1 MDIRKQFA
9 RNLREVMR
17 DKGKR
22 QQDLIRDLGFSSATL
37 SQWVNGKMFP
47 RPSKVETLAEYF
59 GISADALY
67 AGNEVAEEDRYSTI
81 FERGGV
87 FTPLTEDLSG
97 SLYAEVIKELKSC
110 GVKSITIKLE

>member
-59 GISADALY
+59 GISVDALY
-67 AGNEVAEEDRYSTI
+67 AGNEAVEGNVLPTI
-81 FERGGV
+81 FEKGGV
-87 FTPLTEDLSG
+87 ITAIPEELSG
-97 SLYAEVIKELKSC
+97 SLYAMAIKELKSC
-110 GVKSITIKLE
+110 GVKSIIIKLE